1 MTHQKRTRFMVAA
14 TLLGMILLG
23 FAQGSG
29 ASELVGATE
38 DGSVVAEVI
47 EEIVVTGRKKDQRP
61 NFSLAPSIE
70 SIVNTVG
77 QFKFDFLPTYDLE
90 RSIRHVERLQLR
102 HRPISRDGTIELFRI
117 SFGRRQP

>member
-38 DGSVVAEVI
+38 GGSDVVEVM
-47 EEIVVTGRKKDQRP
+47 EEIVTTGRKKD
-61 NFSLAPSIE
+61 
-70 SIVNTVG
+70 
-77 QFKFDFLPTYDLE
+77 
-90 RSIRHVERLQLR
+90 HC
-102 HRPISRDGTIELFRI
+102 PISRDGTIELFRI